1 MSHILIAIPARF
13 GSSRF
18 PGKVTARLAGKPV
31 IRHVYEACVKANLG
45 RIIVATESPRVVSTC
60 MQFGANV
67 VMTSE
72 KCQSGTDRIYEA
84 TQYRD
89 EKFIIN
95 VQGDEPFIRPET
107 IVKIAELLQ
116 NDKSCDIATAVVP
129 TTNDAII
136 DNPNCVKAVLDANMR
151 ALYFSRSR
159 VPFKRE
165 VTEENKNFVY
175 WHHCGI
181 YGYRKEALKR
191 FVSLPQSP
199 LEKVEKLEQLRALE
213 NGMTIKCVQIEPA
226 GPAIDTE
233 ADLQRAEAYYKEH
246 FELNTNPNS

>member
-1 MSHILIAIPARF
+1 MSDVIIAIPARV

-18 PGKVTARLAGKPV
+18 PGKVTALLAGKPV
-31 IRHVYEACVKANLG
+31 IEHVYEACQKTNLG
-45 RIIVATESPRVVSTC
+45 SVVIATESQRVVEVCNS
-60 MQFGANV
+60 FGAQAIL
-67 VMTSE
+67 TSD

-84 TQYRD
+84 TLGRP
-89 EKFIIN
+89 EAFIIN
-95 VQGDEPFIRPET
+95 VQGDEPFINPQT
-107 IVKIAELLQ
+107 IVKIAELLRS
-116 NDKSCDIATAVVP
+116 DPTCDIATAVMA
-129 TTNDAII
+129 TTDDAKI
-136 DNPNCVKAVLDANMR
+136 DNPNCVKAVLGKNMR

-165 VTEENKNFVY
+165 PSAENKDFIY

-213 NGMTIKCVQIEPA
+213 DGMTIKCVQIEPA
-226 GPAIDTE
+226 GPAIDT
-233 ADLQRAEAYYKEH
+233 ADDLRRAEEYWKAH
-246 FELNTNPNS
+246 H